1 MFKQYQF
8 RNYRFK
14 LVFLVYLLTT
24 IGILV
29 IGSAEKSFQ
38 SQQILGLVLGS
49 AALLVCSLI
58 DYKLLMQFHWLV
70 YLVILILLVLV
81 LTPLGKVVNGAQRWI
96 DLGFMTL
103 QPSELAKVMLSLFF
117 AKFLADR
124 VDRINEPLTIAS
136 SAILFGIPAFLILKE
151 PDLSTTITI
160 ALVFCGMIFVAG
172 FSYRFIGSMLAVI
185 APVALVFLGYVMR
198 EDQKLLED
206 YQRNRIMAWLNPS
219 EYADLAYQQ
228 QNSIMAI
235 GSGQLTGKG
244 LNNDAVASVKNADY
258 IAEPQTDFIFAVAG
272 EELGFIGTA
281 AIILLLLLI
290 VIEIIAIGRNAKDL
304 AGNLLCC
311 GIASWIGFQ
320 SFINICVA
328 TGLMPNTGV
337 PLPFVSYGLTSLVS
351 LYTAIG
357 LVLNVGLQPRKY

>member
-8 RNYRFK
+8 RNYRIK
-14 LVFLVYLLTT
+14 LVILVYLLTT

-29 IGSAEKSFQ
+29 IGSAEESYQ

-49 AALLVCSLI
+49 AAMLICSLT
-58 DYKLLMQFHWLV
+58 DYNIMMNFHWLI
-70 YLVILILLVLV
+70 YGFNLLLLIIV
-81 LTPLGKVVNGAQRWI
+81 LTPLGKTVNGAQRWI
-96 DLGFMTL
+96 DLKVFSL
-103 QPSELAKVMLSLFF
+103 QPSELAKIMLILFF
-117 AKFLADR
+117 ARFFSDRQDR
-124 VDRINEPLTIAS
+124 VNEPGTILKS
-136 SAILFGIPAFLILKE
+136 IVLFGVPAVLVLKE

-160 ALVFCGMIFVAG
+160 ALVFCAMIFIAG
-172 FSYRFIGSMLAVI
+172 FSYRYIGGIIAVI
-185 APVALVFLGYVMR
+185 APVVLVFLGYIMQD
-198 EDQKLLED
+198 DQKLLED
-206 YQRNRIMAWLNPS
+206 YQRGRIMAWLNPS
-219 EYADLAYQQ
+219 EYADQAYQQ

-244 LNNDAVASVKNADY
+244 LNNNAVASVKNADY

-281 AIILLLLLI
+281 AIIILLLLI
-290 VIEIIAIGRNAKDL
+290 IIEIIMIGRNAKDL
-304 AGNLLCC
+304 AGNLICC
-311 GIASWIGFQ
+311 GVASWIGFQ

-351 LYTAIG
+351 LYIAIG
-357 LVLNVGLQPRKY
+357 IVLNVGLQPRKY

>member
-117 AKFLADR
+117 AKF
-124 VDRINEPLTIAS
+124 
-136 SAILFGIPAFLILKE
+136 
-151 PDLSTTITI
+151 
-160 ALVFCGMIFVAG
+160 
-172 FSYRFIGSMLAVI
+172 
-185 APVALVFLGYVMR
+185 
-198 EDQKLLED
+198 
-206 YQRNRIMAWLNPS
+206 
-219 EYADLAYQQ
+219 
-228 QNSIMAI
+228 
-235 GSGQLTGKG
+235 
-244 LNNDAVASVKNADY
+244 
-258 IAEPQTDFIFAVAG
+258 
-272 EELGFIGTA
+272 
-281 AIILLLLLI
+281 
-290 VIEIIAIGRNAKDL
+290 
-304 AGNLLCC
+304 
-311 GIASWIGFQ
+311 
-320 SFINICVA
+320 
-328 TGLMPNTGV
+328 
-337 PLPFVSYGLTSLVS
+337 
-351 LYTAIG
+351 
-357 LVLNVGLQPRKY
+357 